1 MCNQGK
7 TDILG
12 VMDAVED
19 VKSRL
24 SIEDVISE
32 YVELKRAGRN
42 YKGLSPFTSERT
54 PSFIVSPEKGIWH
67 DFSSGKGGNMF
78 SFVMEMEG
86 LDFRGALEHLA
97 RKAGVDLS
105 QYDSGRSAEMS
116 KTKDRLRQANE
127 LAVKFYQ
134 TQLKGNRPALQ
145 YLLGKRQ
152 FTKDIV
158 LAFRLGYSPNNGTAL
173 VDFLAKKGFT
183 PTEIQQAGLSA
194 KSYRGGQRDMF
205 RGRIMVPLMDAQGQP
220 LGFTARLLE
229 DDPNAPKYINT
240 PQTLLYD
247 KGRHVYGL
255 HLAKDA
261 LRREGYAVLV
271 EGNLDVIASHQAGV
285 AQVVATAGTALTEP
299 HLKAINRF
307 TGDVRL
313 AFDQDRAGIAAT
325 ERAIPIAGKVGVSL
339 SIITIP
345 EGKDP
350 DELVRRDPEL
360 WRTAIMQNQYALDWL
375 IAKYQSHLDLTSA
388 TGKRQFSDILLR
400 VVKQLSDEVEQDHY
414 LNQIAQ
420 IIGVSRAALQAK
432 SQTMTSDHK
441 KLRKPK
447 TDVASQTR
455 LEDILKVQDHFLA
468 LVLVR
473 PALRKNL
480 ERIVT
485 DMLPQPEA
493 RQLYVFLLGHPD
505 FDGTAGPVDKLKPIA
520 DYVKILGLQYDELY
534 RDRDDI
540 DLLTEVAYLRS
551 ELVKQYVKTKKQVI
565 QEQLAAAA
573 DPRPLLAQVAA
584 LDHLLT
590 SSTKE
595 NEHA

>member
-1 MCNQGK
+1 
-7 TDILG
+7 
-12 VMDAVED
+12 MDAVEE
-19 VKSRL
+19 VRARL
-24 SIEDVISE
+24 NIEDVVSE

-42 YKGLSPFTSERT
+42 YKGLSPFTVERT
-54 PSFIVSPEKGIWH
+54 PSFMVSPEKGIWH

-97 RKAGVDLS
+97 RKAGIDLS
-105 QYDSGRSAEMS
+105 QYDSGHSAQMGQ
-116 KTKDRLRQANE
+116 TKERLRQALE

-134 TQLKGNRPALQ
+134 TQLRGSKVALE
-145 YLLGKRQ
+145 YLLRKRQ
-152 FTKDIV
+152 FTKESV
-158 LAFRLGYSPNNGTAL
+158 LAFRLGYAPNNGAAL
-173 VDFLAKKGFT
+173 VDFLIKKGFT
-183 PTEIQQAGLSA
+183 QKEIQQAGLSA
-194 KSYRGGQRDMF
+194 KSYRGGMRDMF
-205 RGRIMVPLMDAQGQP
+205 RGRIMIPLMDAQGQP

-229 DDPNAPKYINT
+229 DDPDAPKYINT

-247 KGRHVYGL
+247 KGRHVFGL

-325 ERAIPIAGKVGVSL
+325 ERAIPIAGKVGVTL
-339 SIITIP
+339 SIITIT

-360 WRTAIMQNQYALDWL
+360 WRQAINQNQYALDWL
-375 IAKYQSHLDLTSA
+375 MAKYQAQLDITSA

-400 VVKQLSDEVEQDHY
+400 VVKQLPDEVEQDHY

-420 IIGVSRAALQAK
+420 IIGVSRGALEAK
-432 SQTMTSDHK
+432 SQTLTSDSK
-441 KLRKPK
+441 RLRKPK
-447 TDVASQTR
+447 ADLTSQAR
-455 LEDILKVQDHFLA
+455 LEDIIKTQDHYLALA
-468 LVLVR
+468 LVR
-473 PALRKNL
+473 PGLRKYL
-480 ERIVT
+480 ERVGP

-493 RQLYVFLLGHPD
+493 RTLFEFLLNHPE
-505 FDGTAGPVDKLKPIA
+505 FDGVAGPVDKLKPIA

-534 RDRDDI
+534 RDREDV
-540 DLLTEVAYLRS
+540 DLLSEVAYLRS
-551 ELVKQYVKTKKQVI
+551 ELVKQYVKTKKQAI
-565 QEQLAAAA
+565 QEQLAGAT
-573 DPRPLLAQVAA
+573 DPTPLLAQVKA

-590 SSTKE
+590 SITKE
-595 NEHA
+595 N